1 MRSPPPAS
9 LQTSVTDGL
18 RKTNGAARNLSAVVN
33 IALLLAPNR
42 AAAERLARRTCAEVR
57 PSPRRAGLRRFAA
70 LGLAA
75 CLAATAAVG
84 TATLAPVPARAAGN
98 VSVTGLPLPRF
109 VSLKASRVNVRVG
122 PGNGYS
128 TKWIFVRSGLPVE
141 VIQEFENWRRIRD
154 SSGEEGW
161 VYWSLLSGKRTVL
174 VSPWDGA
181 KQVPLRYA
189 ADDQASV
196 VAILDPNVVAD
207 VDSCDGKW
215 CKIRGK
221 GFKGYAR
228 QDALWGVYPDETVK

>member
-1 MRSPPPAS
+1 M
-9 LQTSVTDGL
+9 
-18 RKTNGAARNLSAVVN
+18 
-33 IALLLAPNR
+33 
-42 AAAERLARRTCAEVR
+42 
-57 PSPRRAGLRRFAA
+57 RRFAA

-75 CLAATAAVG
+75 LVAAGGALGAGSVAV
-84 TATLAPVPARAAGN
+84 TPAWAAGN

-154 SSGEEGW
+154 SNGEEGW
-161 VYWSLLSGKRTVL
+161 VYWSLLSGKRTAL
-174 VSPWDGA
+174 VSPWDDA
-181 KQVPLRYA
+181 KQVPLHYA

-196 VAILDPNVVAD
+196 VAILDPNVVAE
-207 VDSCDGKW
+207 VESCDGKW

-221 GFKGYAR
+221 GFRGYAH
-228 QDALWGVYPDETVK
+228 QDSLWGVYPDETVK